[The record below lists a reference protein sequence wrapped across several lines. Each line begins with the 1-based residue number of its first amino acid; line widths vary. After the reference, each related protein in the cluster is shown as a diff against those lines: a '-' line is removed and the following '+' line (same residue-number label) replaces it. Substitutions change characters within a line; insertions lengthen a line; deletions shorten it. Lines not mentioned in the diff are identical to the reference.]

1 MYEYVDYID
10 LFLFRR
16 LRAGKANV
24 ALQTDF
30 VPTKLMKEAS
40 VGPQYDLILLRDAG
54 VLTDGQYSIKKD
66 GFEQCIGIIV
76 ACWFLF
82 I

>member
-1 MYEYVDYID
+1 MAI
-10 LFLFRR
+10 
-16 LRAGKANV
+16 
-24 ALQTDF
+24 QTDF

-40 VGPQYDLILLRDAG
+40 IGPQNDLILLRDAG

-66 GFEQCIGIIV
+66 GVQQCMGIIIIKV
-76 ACWFLF
+76 KN